1 MQLARGQSSGESQAA
16 YATGPKT
23 IPPSRHSAG
32 SDPAP
37 AVIVDGAQAH
47 TYEPLE
53 TPPPSSSRGGL
64 YLAPVPAFPPSAPS
78 RGGTVPMAPAFSA
91 PQFAAPP
98 PPMRGRSRSET
109 VVITMPGRKRGPSS
123 REKVLAFVVVLVI
136 VALLGIIFLLWK
148 GLDQQRSGNVQPE
161 PAATAPAAVVDVKP
175 TVEATLAPTTPPPP
189 PVAVVV
195 APAMM
200 FDAGVKKL
208 PKKAH

>member
-1 MQLARGQSSGESQAA
+1 
-16 YATGPKT
+16 
-23 IPPSRHSAG
+23 
-32 SDPAP
+32 
-37 AVIVDGAQAH
+37 
-47 TYEPLE
+47 
-53 TPPPSSSRGGL
+53 
-64 YLAPVPAFPPSAPS
+64 
-78 RGGTVPMAPAFSA
+78 
-91 PQFAAPP
+91 
-98 PPMRGRSRSET
+98 
-109 VVITMPGRKRGPSS
+109 MPGRKRGPSS

-175 TVEATLAPTTPPPP
+175 TVEATPTPPPP